1 MSDEQRIVITG
12 LGAVTPIAMNVSDY
26 WKALESGKSGGRR
39 AQNSDLQDFHVQ
51 IAAEI
56 DFPDDLSEY
65 FPSKK
70 AIRRLDRY
78 IKYGY
83 MAGHQAYNDAGLDMV
98 KDRSRLGA
106 LIGTGAGG
114 LDSHE
119 ENIPRIGE
127 RGLSGA
133 SPFYIINAIPNT
145 ATAYLTMQKKLLGPG
160 FSLNSACA
168 TSNHALGVGASL
180 IRGGLADAMLVGGSE
195 AVANQTS
202 IAAFG
207 VIMAL
212 SMRNDS
218 PETASRPFDKN
229 RDGFVMGEGAGA
241 LCIERLSHAK
251 ARGAHIYAEL
261 SGFGFT
267 SDAYDM
273 VAPHPEGEGAARC
286 INDAL
291 RDAGIA
297 GEDIGLIN
305 CHGTST
311 KMGDKIEAIAI
322 NKALGPKLA
331 SRIPAQSTKSMT
343 GHLIGAAGAV
353 EAIAAVGTFR
363 NGVIHGTINLEELDP
378 EINLNVSAHNR
389 DGTGVHHILSNAF
402 GFGGQN
408 AVVVLSRY
416 P

>member
-1 MSDEQRIVITG
+1 
-12 LGAVTPIAMNVSDY
+12 
-26 WKALESGKSGGRR
+26 
-39 AQNSDLQDFHVQ
+39 
-51 IAAEI
+51 
-56 DFPDDLSEY
+56 
-65 FPSKK
+65 
-70 AIRRLDRY
+70 
-78 IKYGY
+78 
-83 MAGHQAYNDAGLDMV
+83 
-98 KDRSRLGA
+98 
-106 LIGTGAGG
+106 
-114 LDSHE
+114 
-119 ENIPRIGE
+119 
-127 RGLSGA
+127 
-133 SPFYIINAIPNT
+133 
-145 ATAYLTMQKKLLGPG
+145 
-160 FSLNSACA
+160 
-168 TSNHALGVGASL
+168 
-180 IRGGLADAMLVGGSE
+180 
-195 AVANQTS
+195 
-202 IAAFG
+202 
-207 VIMAL
+207 
-212 SMRNDS
+212 
-218 PETASRPFDKN
+218 N

-416 P
+416 PRDAGATL